1 MPTIVCNVNNCSHN
15 NSGVCYAN
23 KISVNGKKARTNN
36 NTCCSTFLNQAT
48 YSTLT
53 NNTLDD
59 GSCNALGCNV
69 KSCAHNIAGYTCSL
83 HDIAITSNIEKTNLY
98 SETYCNSFRYK

>member
-1 MPTIVCNVNNCSHN
+1 MPTIGCNVNNCSHN
-15 NSGVCYAN
+15 NNGACYAN

-36 NTCCSTFLNQAT
+36 NTCCSSFLNQAT

-59 GSCNALGCNV
+59 SPCNSLGCNV
-69 KSCAHNIAGYTCSL
+69 KSCAHNVAGTVCSL
-83 HDIAITSNIEKTNLY
+83 HDVAITSNIEKANLY
-98 SETYCNSFRYK
+98 SETYCNSFRCK